1 MRGLGFVASYLW
13 FLADVSYAIGLPKRA
28 DGFTCSSPPT
38 SILCPSLKTVNANG
52 LNVLEALYFGMQNAS
67 LPDSTTYNAG
77 ENIICVTHSS
87 GPTIDLSGNIGASAD
102 GVSAGLGICIF
113 PEGDPQTNASDPIT
127 LGQVKPLVDYMIN
140 HGCKVCGE
148 IPIHFLDRNVT
159 NAIGNGGLL
168 KVDYKTND
176 NCIDKC
182 IGPWSYKGN
191 LNSNSNSTATAATTS
206 ATKTSAARRLAV
218 PSLFNGGIAEW
229 FLHGAMAHPT

>member
-102 GVSAGLGICIF
+102 GVSAGLGFAVNLTIAGI
-113 PEGDPQTNASDPIT
+113 DD
-127 LGQVKPLVDYMIN
+127 
-140 HGCKVCGE
+140 
-148 IPIHFLDRNVT
+148 
-159 NAIGNGGLL
+159 GGMR
-168 KVDYKTND
+168 T
-176 NCIDKC
+176 
-182 IGPWSYKGN
+182 
-191 LNSNSNSTATAATTS
+191 
-206 ATKTSAARRLAV
+206 
-218 PSLFNGGIAEW
+218 
-229 FLHGAMAHPT
+229 